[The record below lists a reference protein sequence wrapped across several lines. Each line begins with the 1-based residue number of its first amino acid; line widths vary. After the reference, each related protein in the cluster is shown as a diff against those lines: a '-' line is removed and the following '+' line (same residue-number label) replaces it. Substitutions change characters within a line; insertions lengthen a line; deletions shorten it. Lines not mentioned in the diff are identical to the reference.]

1 MRWPDDRREYDAT
14 SATYQSS
21 VRHRTAP
28 RPSCREHTPLLSVEG
43 EVRVATATEPAKL
56 FGDCATCE
64 KTDGN
69 PITRFVSCGQ
79 AIVHPIQVLEKRFN
93 RIYTSGRLNESRVLK
108 PHREADGADGS
119 VQRASI
125 KNWRRPIVSIFFFA
139 TFDTRLNV
147 KRLTY
152 IWPSYRPHEVH
163 E

>member
-1 MRWPDDRREYDAT
+1 M
-14 SATYQSS
+14 
-21 VRHRTAP
+21 AP

-56 FGDCATCE
+56 FRDCVTCE

-69 PITRFVSCGQ
+69 PIARLVSCGQ
-79 AIVHPIQVLEKRFN
+79 AIVHPMQVLEKRFN
-93 RIYTSGRLNESRVLK
+93 RIYTSCRLNESRVLK

-147 KRLTY
+147 MPPPMQARKGDFKHWQRTGFSKGMELLDTQ
-152 IWPSYRPHEVH
+152 
-163 E
+163 